1 MARWLPRIRKG
12 APDTPSN
19 PRRLTTDPCNKVRV
33 ESNRQ
38 GRIHF
43 DHSPFADLRG
53 SQQRGGP
60 CPIFRVR
67 GRVTMRLPSRRC
79 CGGGILTERTERGG
93 FDRGRGLNPDL
104 WTLYG
109 EPYPGA

>member
-1 MARWLPRIRKG
+1 MRSSGSQPEPDHAFG
-12 APDTPSN
+12 AFAPISAV
-19 PRRLTTDPCNKVRV
+19 RRV

-79 CGGGILTERTERGG
+79 CGGGILRERTERDG
-93 FDRGRGLNPDL
+93 FERGRGLNPDL